1 MNVAAPQHMH
11 PSLPRTRVVPTG
23 LEKMLR
29 FQLKSKHASK
39 ISNLEKSLSGIS
51 SR

>member
-11 PSLPRTRVVPTG
+11 PSLPRTRVVPAG

-29 FQLKSKHASK
+29 FKLKSKHTSK
-39 ISNLEKSLSGIS
+39 INNLEKYLSGIL